1 MDKQLL
7 RYFSDELQANERVE
21 LFHRIEKDK
30 HLKSEFIRLQNLSAV
45 TRLVPHTM
53 DDADGIKNY
62 ELFTRRLKQ
71 RARQTRVINFLK
83 YAAVASILVAI
94 TVWGTLF
101 LYESKNDSAINKL
114 HVPAGQRA
122 QITLHDGT
130 QVWLNAQSTLKYP
143 SRFSKKKREVEIVGE
158 AFFDVAKDVKRPFI
172 VSSQDLE
179 LQVLGTEFN
188 IYSYPEA
195 DYIQT
200 DLIEGSLKIRE
211 KTNLENVVFLEA
223 NQKMICKE
231 RNMTIHTITN
241 TDHLLWRD
249 GIYSFENVSLLNII
263 EKLQLYYDVTII
275 VEDPEILDVQYT
287 GKFRQRDGIDE
298 ILRILQRIQSFKIV
312 KESESNIITLIK

>member
-101 LYESKNDSAINKL
+101 LYE
-114 HVPAGQRA
+114 
-122 QITLHDGT
+122 
-130 QVWLNAQSTLKYP
+130 
-143 SRFSKKKREVEIVGE
+143 
-158 AFFDVAKDVKRPFI
+158 
-172 VSSQDLE
+172 DL
-179 LQVLGTEFN
+179 
-188 IYSYPEA
+188 
-195 DYIQT
+195 
-200 DLIEGSLKIRE
+200 
-211 KTNLENVVFLEA
+211 
-223 NQKMICKE
+223 
-231 RNMTIHTITN
+231 
-241 TDHLLWRD
+241 
-249 GIYSFENVSLLNII
+249 
-263 EKLQLYYDVTII
+263 
-275 VEDPEILDVQYT
+275 
-287 GKFRQRDGIDE
+287 
-298 ILRILQRIQSFKIV
+298 
-312 KESESNIITLIK
+312 